1 MRTVLIVDKGASA
14 IECRFDAEV
23 WATGAVL
30 SEMIEDDVLD
40 DTCTK
45 VFCFNGEGANLAR
58 EHQIEVISREN
69 FPDMGFD
76 YFRSDVSYM
85 IAYAIHEGYERIE
98 VYGVDFDEEF
108 DLDKPRITYW
118 LGVAKGRGIEV
129 DITEGSKLF
138 RVMKENIKARYTGTR
153 ASKVPSKDPAYWD
166 FVKAARE
173 TGDPFCFVNGIDPSA
188 ITVTS
193 RNSEGEEVAEWRWR
207 DGA

>member
-45 VFCFNGEGANLAR
+45 VFCFNGEGADLAR
-58 EHQIEVISREN
+58 EHRIEVISCEN

-76 YFRSDVSYM
+76 YFRGDVSRM
-85 IAYAIHEGYERIE
+85 IAYAIHAGYDSVEI
-98 VYGVDFDEEF
+98 YGVDFDEEF
-108 DLDKPRITYW
+108 DKNKPRITYW

-129 DITEGSKLF
+129 GITEGSKLF
-138 RVMKENIKARYTGTR
+138 RVMKDNIKARYRGNR
-153 ASKVPSKDPAYWD
+153 ASRVGHSSPAFKD
-166 FVKAARE
+166 FLEAARK
-173 TGDPFCFVNGIDPSA
+173 TGDPFCFVDGLDPSA

-193 RNSEGEEVAEWRWR
+193 RDGKEEVVWRTN
-207 DGA
+207 